1 MTPADPP
8 PSPQYGIFHNFFKF
22 FFEPFPNAFSLKI
35 IQYLNALEDQIR
47 HSKIEHY
54 GSLFIHLICFI
65 SIMHFIVGL
74 VS

>member
-1 MTPADPP
+1 MGGGSGPYMEF
-8 PSPQYGIFHNFFKF
+8 SIIF
-22 FFEPFPNAFSLKI
+22 FFWTLPYNAFSLKI